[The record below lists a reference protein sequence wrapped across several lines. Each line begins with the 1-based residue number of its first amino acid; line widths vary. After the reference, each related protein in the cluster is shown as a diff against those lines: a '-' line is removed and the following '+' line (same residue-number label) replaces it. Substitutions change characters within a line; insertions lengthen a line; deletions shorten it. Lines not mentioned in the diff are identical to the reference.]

1 MRDVTKKDVFYQVH
15 SSASWIQACGSGRDP
30 LLSSGS
36 MDSIKTPSK
45 KPLFWIDLEMTG
57 LDDAVDCILEV
68 AIIITDIELKPLETY
83 HRIVFQP
90 PEVLEKMNDWCKKT
104 HGESG
109 LTAAVPSGSPLSTV
123 EREILS
129 LIDRHY
135 SSKEKVV
142 LVGNSVGNDKR
153 FVDRY
158 LPEVAK
164 KLHYRVVDVSSFKEI
179 FRDRY
184 GIAFEKKNTHRAID
198 DIEESI
204 RELAHYLAFVQIPAA
219 APGAK
224 SP

>member
-1 MRDVTKKDVFYQVH
+1 MA
-15 SSASWIQACGSGRDP
+15 SAS
-30 LLSSGS
+30 
-36 MDSIKTPSK
+36 SK
-45 KPLFWIDLEMTG
+45 RLFWIDLEMTG
-57 LDDAVDCILEV
+57 LDDAVDTILEV
-68 AIIITDIELKPLETY
+68 AIVITDVELKTLETY

-109 LTAAVPSGSPLSTV
+109 LTAAVPSGTPLATV
-123 EREILS
+123 EKEVVE
-129 LIDRHY
+129 LIGRHY
-135 SSKEKVV
+135 GSRDRVA

-184 GIAFEKKNTHRAID
+184 GVAFEKKNNHRAID
-198 DIEESI
+198 DIHESI
-204 RELAHYLAFVQIPAA
+204 SELAHYLSFVHVPKTPEHA
-219 APGAK
+219 
-224 SP
+224 